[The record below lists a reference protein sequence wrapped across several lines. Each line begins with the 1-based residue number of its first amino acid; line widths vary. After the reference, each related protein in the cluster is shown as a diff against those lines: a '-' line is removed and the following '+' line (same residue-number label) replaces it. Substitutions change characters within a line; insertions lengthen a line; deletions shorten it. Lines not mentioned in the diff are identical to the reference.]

1 MQHLNIE
8 IKAKHNNIAF
18 VRQYLHAHNAQFIG
32 TDHQIDTYFN
42 TQTGRLKLRQ
52 GNIEN
57 ALIHYDRANDAGP
70 KKSVVTM
77 MPVQD
82 SEKLKA
88 ILQISNGI
96 KVVVDKQR
104 EIYFIDNVKFHIDEV
119 QSLGGFVEI
128 EAIDKDGTIGI
139 ALLQKQ
145 CADYITALQ
154 IEESN
159 LMQHSYSDMLME
171 KYKRM

>member
-18 VRQYLHAHNAQFIG
+18 VRDYLLAQNAQYIG
-32 TDHQIDTYFN
+32 KDHQIDTYFN

-57 ALIHYDRANDAGP
+57 ALIHYDRADDAGP

-82 SEKLKA
+82 GEKLKA

-119 QSLGGFVEI
+119 QGLGNFVEI
-128 EAIDKDGTIGI
+128 EAIDKDGSLGI
-139 ALLQKQ
+139 SLLQKQ
-145 CADYITALQ
+145 CAQYIAALQ
-154 IEESN
+154 IEETN
-159 LMQHSYSDMLME
+159 LLQNSYSDMLME
-171 KYKRM
+171 K

>member
-8 IKAKHNNIAF
+8 IKARHSNIAF
-18 VRQYLHAHNAQFIG
+18 VRQYLLVQNAAFIG
-32 TDHQIDTYFN
+32 TDHQIDTYFH

-57 ALIHYDRANDAGP
+57 ALIHYSRSDNAGP

-77 MPVQD
+77 THVPD
-82 SEKLKA
+82 GEKLKA

-104 EIYFIDNVKFHIDEV
+104 EIYFIDNVKFHIDDV
-119 QSLGGFVEI
+119 KGLGSFVEI
-128 EAIDKDGTIGI
+128 EAIDKDGTLGI
-139 ALLQKQ
+139 DLLQKQ
-145 CADYITALQ
+145 CAHYIVALQ
-154 IEESN
+154 IEENN
-159 LMQHSYSDMLME
+159 LLQNSYSDMLME
-171 KYKRM
+171 K